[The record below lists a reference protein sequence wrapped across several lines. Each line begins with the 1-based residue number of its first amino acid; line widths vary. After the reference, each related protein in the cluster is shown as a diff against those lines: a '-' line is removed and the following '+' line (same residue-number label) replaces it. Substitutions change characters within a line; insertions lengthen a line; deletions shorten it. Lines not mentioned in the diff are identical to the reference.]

1 MGTAKWRIIAAIRWK
16 HGGSEECSLARD
28 GRQSLASCSDDYY
41 VVVRAACTST
51 MFAIRLLT
59 VSLEFL
65 LVMGVDHVM
74 IGPAHYV
81 PELSASYYNESLE

>member
-16 HGGSEECSLARD
+16 HGGSEECLLVRD

-41 VVVRAACTST
+41 VVARAACTST

-59 VSLEFL
+59 ASLEFL
-65 LVMGVDHVM
+65 LVMGC
-74 IGPAHYV
+74 GPFDDRAS
-81 PELSASYYNESLE
+81 PLRTGTLSLLL